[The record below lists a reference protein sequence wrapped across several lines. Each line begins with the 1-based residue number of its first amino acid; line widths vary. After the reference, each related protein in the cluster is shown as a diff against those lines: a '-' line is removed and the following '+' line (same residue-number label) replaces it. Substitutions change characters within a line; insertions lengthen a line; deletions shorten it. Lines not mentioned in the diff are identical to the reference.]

1 MGDNINNL
9 PINNQPPSNHELN
22 VVKELFEDP
31 EHQETINTSVNE
43 LKDYI
48 LAGILFLIF
57 SLKGLDNLLKNNVA
71 IFDNS
76 EIILVLFKALL
87 FIIIFY
93 VVRNFVLAFKS

>member
-9 PINNQPPSNHELN
+9 PINNRPPTNHELKI
-22 VVKELFEDP
+22 VKELFEDP

-48 LAGILFLIF
+48 LAGILFLVF
-57 SLKGLDNLLKNNVA
+57 SLKSLDNLLKNNVA
-71 IFDNS
+71 IFENS
-76 EIILVLFKALL
+76 DIILVLFKALL

-93 VVRNFVLAFKS
+93 VVRNFVLAFKQ

>member
-9 PINNQPPSNHELN
+9 PINNQPPSNHELKI
-22 VVKELFEDP
+22 VKELFEDP

-57 SLKGLDNLLKNNVA
+57 SLKALDNLLKNNVA
-71 IFDNS
+71 MFENS
-76 EIILVLFKALL
+76 DIILVLFKAML

-93 VVRNFVLAFKS
+93 VVRNFVLAFKP

>member
-9 PINNQPPSNHELN
+9 PINNQSPSNHELK

-71 IFDNS
+71 IFENS
-76 EIILVLFKALL
+76 DIILVLFKALL

-93 VVRNFVLAFKS
+93 VVRNFVLAFKQ

>member
-1 MGDNINNL
+1 MGDSIINL
-9 PINNQPPSNHELN
+9 PINNQPPSNHELK

-57 SLKGLDNLLKNNVA
+57 SLKALDNLLKNNVA
-71 IFDNS
+71 IFENS

-93 VVRNFVLAFKS
+93 VIRNFVLAFKQ

>member
-9 PINNQPPSNHELN
+9 PINNQPPTNHELKI
-22 VVKELFEDP
+22 VKELFEDP

-48 LAGILFLIF
+48 LAGILFLVF

-71 IFDNS
+71 IFENS
-76 EIILVLFKALL
+76 DIILVLFKALL

-93 VVRNFVLAFKS
+93 IVRNFVLAFKQ